1 MRATR
6 ADTSLRGLAVAVADA
21 APSYRRGLLAAL
33 ADAGAV
39 PADPQDIRAWAAG
52 QRRCAVLLTLS
63 GPADVRRAS
72 ALRSPTTLVVA
83 LLPDPDAE
91 SFLAALRAEVDGVAD
106 WRAPPEEVVAVV
118 SAAAEGQ
125 VHLPAGVARELA
137 TAVLRPPATVRI
149 DPREAAW
156 LRDLAGGVTVAQLA
170 RRAGYTERALYR
182 LLHRL
187 YARMGAESRVE
198 ALLLATRWGLLDGT
212 SPGGAPDGA

>member
-6 ADTSLRGLAVAVADA
+6 VDTPLHGLAVAVADT
-21 APSYRRGLLAAL
+21 APSYRRGLLAAM
-33 ADAGAV
+33 ADAGAA
-39 PADPQDIRAWAAG
+39 PADPGDVRAWAAG
-52 QRRCAVLLTLS
+52 QRRCAVLLTFS
-63 GPADVRRAS
+63 DPADARLAA
-72 ALRSPTTLVVA
+72 ALRSATTLVVA

-91 SFLAALRAEVDGVAD
+91 AFLAALRAEVDGVAD
-106 WRAPPEEVVAVV
+106 WHAPPEEVAAVV
-118 SAAAEGQ
+118 GAAADGR
-125 VHLPAGVARELA
+125 VHLPADVARELA
-137 TAVLRPPATVRI
+137 AAVLRPPATVPI

-198 ALLLATRWGLLDGT
+198 ALLLAARWGLLDAAA
-212 SPGGAPDGA
+212 PGVPDSA

>member
-52 QRRCAVLLTLS
+52 RQRCAVLLTFS
-63 GPADVRRAS
+63 GPADVRRAA

-83 LLPDPDAE
+83 LLPDPDPA
-91 SFLAALRAEVDGVAD
+91 SFLAALRAEDDGVAD
-106 WRAPPEEVVAVV
+106 WRAPPEEVAAVV
-118 SAAAEGQ
+118 AAAAGGQ
-125 VHLPAGVARELA
+125 VHLPADVARELA
-137 TAVLRPPATVRI
+137 AAVLRPPATVRI

-187 YARMGAESRVE
+187 YTRMGAESRVE
-198 ALLLATRWGLLDGT
+198 ALLLATRWGVLDGT
-212 SPGGAPDGA
+212 APDRPPDGT